1 MSSVMQ
7 NTGLLYS
14 LTCIK
19 LSCHVI
25 AMHKHRKKLKFLSA
39 LSSDTP
45 NDCTSLPAGRE
56 KCVLQH

>member
-1 MSSVMQ
+1 MQ

-14 LTCIK
+14 LTCIE

-25 AMHKHRKKLKFLSA
+25 AMHKHWKKLKFLSA
-39 LSSDTP
+39 WASATP